1 MPIHVHTVS
10 SIRFLICIYI
20 NQSHQPTIGD
30 QIIEWNGVNL
40 CNRSNEE
47 VQQILLSQFSDDEV
61 EIIYL
66 PQEKSVEAYG
76 QNSYSQQQQQ
86 LTNLKGHK
94 YDDDT
99 SRNNINLDSDL
110 NGSHYN
116 NHEQLQSNGSFQENT
131 HETMDHKQLMAH
143 TQALINDFTK
153 TNASIQNQTRRKKSF
168 SSSIANIWQSPKDYF
183 K

>member
-1 MPIHVHTVS
+1 M
-10 SIRFLICIYI
+10 
-20 NQSHQPTIGD
+20 
-30 QIIEWNGVNL
+30 

-66 PQEKSVEAYG
+66 PQTKAMEAYG
-76 QNSYSQQQQQ
+76 NNSYS
-86 LTNLKGHK
+86 TS
-94 YDDDT
+94 DDGQ
-99 SRNNINLDSDL
+99 RYNNMDNNMNLDSQL
-110 NGSHYN
+110 GSVKNLGSVESN
-116 NHEQLQSNGSFQENT
+116 NSDEHR
-131 HETMDHKQLMAH
+131 QLMMQ

-153 TNASIQNQTRRKKSF
+153 TSASNQNHRRKKSF